1 MKRQILGL
9 LMLALVC
16 TGCDSSKPVSA
27 SVASSS
33 AAAPATAPANPPA
46 PATSGP
52 TDVVVASGPIVV
64 ENQLDVEALRE
75 GVIAE
80 ILVQPGTAVHKGQV
94 LAKLDD
100 RQVSADLDGA
110 AARVRALEDNLENW
124 KAETKVL
131 EADRTRAEILY
142 TDKVI
147 AKEELDHAV
156 YKEQADEYEVKRESE
171 SLNNARDVLRSLQLE
186 KEKTNVI
193 APFDGVV
200 ARRYVRVGQKVAVG
214 DRLFWVTA
222 MAPLEVRFT
231 LPERFF
237 DKIHEGMILSVS
249 SADTSPNSRYSARIV
264 QLSPVVD
271 PASGTLEVLAQ
282 ITDAKTELRPGMLVN
297 IALNQHP

>member
-1 MKRQILGL
+1 MKPCVLGL
-9 LMLALVC
+9 LVLTLVWS
-16 TGCDSSKPVSA
+16 GCNSSKTVSA
-27 SVASSS
+27 SADS
-33 AAAPATAPANPPA
+33 AAAVRAPENLPAPVTSPPA
-46 PATSGP
+46 DAII
-52 TDVVVASGPIVV
+52 ASGPIVV

-75 GVIAE
+75 GVVTA
-80 ILVQPGTAVHKGQV
+80 ILIQPDTPIRKGQL

-100 RQVSADLDGA
+100 RQISADIDAA
-110 AARVRALEDNLENW
+110 AARVRALEDNVENW

-131 EADRTRAEILY
+131 QADRSRAEILY
-142 TDKVI
+142 SDQVI

-186 KEKTNVI
+186 KEKTNVT

-222 MAPLEVRFT
+222 MAPLQVRFT
-231 LPERFF
+231 LPERYFGKVR
-237 DKIHEGMILSVS
+237 DGMMLMVS
-249 SADTSPNSRYSARIV
+249 SADISPDSRYSARVV
-264 QLSPVVD
+264 QVSPVVD
-271 PASGTLEVLAQ
+271 PSSGTVDVLAQ

-297 IALNQHP
+297 IALKQHP

>member
-9 LMLALVC
+9 LMLALVW
-16 TGCDSSKPVSA
+16 TGCDSSKSVSA

-33 AAAPATAPANPPA
+33 AGAPAAVAENPPA
-46 PATSGP
+46 AAKSTPA
-52 TDVVVASGPIVV
+52 DLVVASGPIVV

-75 GVIAE
+75 GVVAE
-80 ILVQPGTAVHKGQV
+80 ILAQTGTAVRKGQL

-100 RQVSADLDGA
+100 RQVSADLDAA
-110 AARVRALEDNLENW
+110 AARVRALEANLDNW

-131 EADRTRAEILY
+131 EADRSRAEILY
-142 TDKVI
+142 ADKVI

-186 KEKTNVI
+186 KEKTNVT

-214 DRLFWVTA
+214 DRIFWVTA

-231 LPERFF
+231 LPERLFGRV
-237 DKIHEGMILSVS
+237 HEGMVLSVS
-249 SADTSPNSRYSARIV
+249 SADMSPDSRYSARVV

-271 PASGTLEVLAQ
+271 PSSGTLEVLAQ

-297 IALNQHP
+297 ITFNQQP